1 MLQICALWHRESA
14 IRFVGDNA
22 KIIADF
28 DRDFN
33 ALIVKRF
40 AISARRKT
48 CCHPIKI
55 QRLLPYL
62 ARERWHKRFQRAHR
76 NKRHCSHPGDE
87 NPERRHTVPRPR
99 HPHRHKRPKC
109 RPGSSACPAIE
120 SLTDLEVANASGCC
134 RKTRCFPHRQ
144 TAPLLRG
151 DSRYRREQAYTG

>member
-1 MLQICALWHRESA
+1 MLQIHRLWHRESA

-28 DRDFN
+28 DKDFN

-48 CCHPIKI
+48 CCHRIKI

-62 ARERWHKRFQRAHR
+62 ARERWHKRFQHVHR
-76 NKRHCSHPGDE
+76 NKRHCIHPGDE
-87 NPERRHTVPRPR
+87 SPVRRHIAPLRRLR
-99 HPHRHKRPKC
+99 HRRTQPTYRLEE
-109 RPGSSACPAIE
+109 SAFQAIE
-120 SLTDLEVANASGCC
+120 FPMGSARENASGYC

-151 DSRYRREQAYTG
+151 D